1 LISIKSRYSS
11 IVGGQCN
18 LLSCYSYRSSIIG
31 GCCNTITGTSS
42 NSVILGGN
50 SLTLTG
56 QCNTALTQHL
66 WIAGS
71 VSPNNGS
78 NFGQTQDVFVS
89 GFGTFSFINGV
100 LTGIAV

>member
-1 LISIKSRYSS
+1 MY
-11 IVGGQCN
+11 
-18 LLSCYSYRSSIIG
+18 SSIIG
-31 GCCNTITGTSS
+31 GYSNTITGTSS

-71 VSPNNGS
+71 VSSNSGSDFGISGSFSTINNICIVNGII
-78 NFGQTQDVFVS
+78 VS
-89 GFGTFSFINGV
+89 
-100 LTGIAV
+100 LT